1 MGHPGC
7 GQEYGTLG
15 LAIFHLALQPGAFRL
30 DWTSGD
36 EGVNVPGGGK
46 EEGEE
51 EGEGEEDGEGLG
63 AVLVAAA
70 SPGWLWFP
78 SNSPQGS
85 LLPRGLLRCWCG
97 RGLPPTCPAWGSLT
111 GGTPRERGTLSPGSY
126 RASIV

>member
-7 GQEYGTLG
+7 GQEFGTLG
-15 LAIFHLALQPGAFRL
+15 LAVFHLALQPGAFRL

-36 EGVNVPGGGK
+36 KGVNVPGGW
-46 EEGEE
+46 EAEE
-51 EGEGEEDGEGLG
+51 EGEGLG

-85 LLPRGLLRCWCG
+85 LLPRGLLQGWCG
-97 RGLPPTCPAWGSLT
+97 RGPA
-111 GGTPRERGTLSPGSY
+111 PKLSCLGIIDQGH
-126 RASIV
+126 A